1 MNFKFTAELFMD
13 DPQEILR
20 KRGVL
25 PNGRTQKFIDNE
37 VIRQN
42 EPYVPARTN
51 YLATSA
57 YGATDAGSGRVIY
70 PGPYAHYQYMGIVY
84 GPNFLVN
91 IGGEMVWRSPSG
103 KGSKHPTE
111 RRLQYSK
118 EFHEQAGSHWLDR
131 MKADHLDDI
140 LDGARKEAG
149 AKR

>member
-1 MNFKFTAELFMD
+1 MIEFTAKLFMD
-13 DPQEILR
+13 DPEEILR

-42 EPYVPARTN
+42 EPYVPAQTN

-57 YGATDAGSGRVIY
+57 YGATDIGSGRVTY
-70 PGPYAHYQYMGIVY
+70 PGPYAHYQHEGEVY
-84 GPNFLVN
+84 GPNIPMT
-91 IGGEMVWRSPSG
+91 IGGELTFRSPPG
-103 KGSKHPTE
+103 QIKHPTGRPME
-111 RRLQYSK
+111 YSK
-118 EFHEQAGSHWLDR
+118 ELHPLAGSHWLER